1 MVRWARYDGQA
12 GKKRELEASSWQQLK
27 GETSKSGGKGGPS
40 SGSGG
45 GGGGASTSGVSN
57 GGVQKRFLPAFMRD
71 TRDWSEDLRKVVAD
85 LRENGA
91 TEERIE
97 EIVKKD
103 LRRERRRLKRIKIK
117 ADQKCCFQCRK
128 PGHTM
133 MDCPE
138 TSVNQDS
145 GAGICFKCG
154 STEHTS
160 ARCKAKVAPGEF
172 PFAVCFVCNQ
182 KGHLASKCP
191 DNPRGLYPNGGGCTM
206 CGSVEHF
213 RRDCPEADRM
223 RGIDNIAL
231 DTLDGGSGGAG
242 RSADATEDVPLAT
255 MPTSGKDKRKKEGGG
270 GGGGGGGGKK
280 KNKAKVIKF

>member
-1 MVRWARYDGQA
+1 MVRYARYNGQA
-12 GKKRELEASSWQQLK
+12 GKKRELEASSWRELK
-27 GETSKSGGKGGPS
+27 GESSKSAGARAEV
-40 SGSGG
+40 G
-45 GGGGASTSGVSN
+45 GGGGAATSGVAN

-103 LRRERRRLKRIKIK
+103 LRRERRRVKRIKIK
-117 ADQKCCFQCRK
+117 ADQKCCYQCRK

-138 TSVNQDS
+138 TSINQDS

-160 ARCKAKVAPGEF
+160 ARCKANVAPGDY

-191 DNPRGLYPNGGGCTM
+191 DNPRGLYPNGGGCTL

-213 RRDCPEADRM
+213 RRDCPENDRM

-231 DTLDGGSGGAG
+231 DTIDGGAG
-242 RSADATEDVPLAT
+242 AKSADATEDVPLAT
-255 MPTSGKDKRKKEGGG
+255 MPSTGKEKRKK
-270 GGGGGGGGKK
+270 GGGGKK
-280 KNKAKVIKF
+280 KMKVIKF